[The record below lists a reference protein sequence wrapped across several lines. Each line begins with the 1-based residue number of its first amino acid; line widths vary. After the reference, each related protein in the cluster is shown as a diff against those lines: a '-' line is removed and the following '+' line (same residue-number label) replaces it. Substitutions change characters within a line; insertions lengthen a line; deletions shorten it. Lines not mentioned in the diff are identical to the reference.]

1 MVESYC
7 RQCLSIRIFDYP
19 SCQLTFR
26 EISPLRYCFVSEKL
40 PKLYSRI
47 IFRAFKKCPYRQDG
61 PKSYYQTVRK
71 KYPPGKEEVSSFYEV
86 LPTLHQI
93 FCNERI
99 SLEKKGH
106 CPKLKQSDR
115 LLCYHGTTHQK
126 RLVPQEE
133 FTFRHFL
140 ISDHP
145 YK

>member
-7 RQCLSIRIFDYP
+7 RQCLSIRIFDHP

-26 EISPLRYCFVSEKL
+26 ESYPLRYCFVSEKL

-47 IFRAFKKCPYRQDG
+47 IFSVFKKCPYRKDG

-71 KYPPGKEEVSSFYEV
+71 KRCHRFTKLCQLYIRF
-86 LPTLHQI
+86 

-106 CPKLKQSDR
+106 CPKLKQGDR
-115 LLCYHGTTHQK
+115 LLCYHGETHQK
-126 RLVPQEE
+126 RLLPQENSI
-133 FTFRHFL
+133 FGHFL
-140 ISDHP
+140 INDHS